1 MRKLILLLVVATFAM
16 SCKSEPKIDYALI
29 SGKID
34 NAVGKTVLI
43 TGNDFNQEIV
53 LNEDGTF
60 SDTLRIV
67 NNGYYSLNHGR
78 ENSTMYLNKG
88 DNINV
93 TLDTKQF
100 DESIKYEGTG
110 SSTNNYLANKYLAN
124 EKVTANRVTFYSLDE
139 EAFKQ
144 KLEELKNDHLKSL
157 ETEGI
162 NNDFITKEKKNL
174 EYDVYAHLGSYER
187 MHGYFAKKEG
197 FKVSEGFLPEALTS
211 LSFDSTDDY
220 SNFASYKSLAMDKY
234 MGEIMEALGEDY
246 QNAAPEDFKVF
257 EEIKIPAL
265 KNDIISQ
272 VGSILVSPGNPNMVA
287 LYDFFMTNSTDNEF
301 KKKLTVKYNKS
312 KNLVKGMPS
321 PQFTDYE
328 NHKGGTMSLADL
340 KGKFVYIDV
349 WATWCGPCKR
359 EIPFLKEVEAKYHGK
374 NIEFVS
380 TSIDR
385 MTDHEAWVTMVKDM
399 QLGGHQLFADK
410 DWQSDFVK
418 EYGIEGIPRFILVD
432 PEGNIVSADA
442 PRPSNPKLIEL
453 FTELKI

>member
-1 MRKLILLLVVATFAM
+1 MLLMVAAIVV
-16 SCKSEPKIDYALI
+16 SCKSEPKIDYAVI

-34 NAVGKTVLI
+34 NVAGKTVLI
-43 TGNDFNQEIV
+43 AGNDFNQEIT

-60 SDTLRIV
+60 SDTLNIV
-67 NNGYYSLNHGR
+67 SAGYYSFNHGR
-78 ENSTMYLNKG
+78 ENSTMYLSQG
-88 DNINV
+88 DNINI

-100 DESIKYEGTG
+100 DETIKYEGVG
-110 SSTNNYLANKYLAN
+110 SGTNNYLAAKYLAN
-124 EKVTANRVTFYSLDE
+124 EEVTADRVGFYSLDE
-139 EAFKQ
+139 VAFKQ
-144 KLEELKNDHLKSL
+144 KLNELKSDHLKNL
-157 ETEGI
+157 EAEGL
-162 NNDFITKEKKNL
+162 NTDFVDKEKKNL
-174 EYDVYAHLGSYER
+174 EYDTYAHLGSYER
-187 MHGYFAKKEG
+187 NHGYFAKKQD

-211 LSFDSTDDY
+211 LTFDSSEDY
-220 SNFASYKSLAMDKY
+220 GNFASYKTLAMNKY
-234 MGEIMEALGEDY
+234 MGEVMEALGEDY
-246 QNAAPEDFKVF
+246 QSAAPDDFKVF
-257 EEIKIPAL
+257 EEIKIPEL
-265 KNDIISQ
+265 KNDIIGQ
-272 VGSILVSPGNPNMVA
+272 VGSVLVSPGNPNMA
-287 LYDFFMTNSTDNEF
+287 PLYDFFMTNSTDDEF
-301 KKKLTVKYNKS
+301 KKKLTAKYDKN
-312 KNLVKGMPS
+312 KNLVKGKPS

-340 KGKFVYIDV
+340 KGKYVYIDV

-385 MTDHEAWVTMVKDM
+385 MTDHEAWVEMVKDK

-418 EYGIEGIPRFILVD
+418 GYGIEGIPRFILVD
-432 PEGNIVSADA
+432 PDGNIVSADA